1 MFGKV
6 VPPQGDVIDGKFIPG
21 GTVIGGTVGPLMRS
35 YPYWGHDSDIF
46 RPERF
51 LEVDDE
57 QRATLERIVEM
68 AFGYGRLKCAGQPV
82 AFMELNKVFFEV
94 SSPSEYVYRYLLKAG
109 QLFRHFDFQVVNP
122 AQPWVGEFYT
132 TWRDRNFLVK
142 VTESNLV

>member
-6 VPPQGDVIDGKFIPG
+6 VPPPGDMIDGKFIPG
-21 GTVIGGTVGPLMRS
+21 GTVIGGTIGPLMRAHC
-35 YPYWGHDSDIF
+35 YWGPDSDLF

-51 LEVDDE
+51 LEVDDQ
-57 QRATLERIVEM
+57 QRASLERIVEM

-94 SSPSEYVYRYLLKAG
+94 GVPAKYLCLYLLKTG

-122 AQPWVGEFYT
+122 AKPWVGEFYT

-142 VTESNLV
+142 VTESKLV

>member
-6 VPPQGDVIDGKFIPG
+6 VPPQGDVIDGKLIPG
-21 GTVIGGTVGPLMRS
+21 GTVIGGTIGPLMRS
-35 YPYWGHDSDIF
+35 YSYWGHDSDLF

-51 LEVDDE
+51 LEVDDQ

-82 AFMELNKVFFEV
+82 AFMELYKVFFEV
-94 SSPSEYVYRYLLKAG
+94 SFTHGCLHRCLLKLR

-122 AQPWVGEFYT
+122 AQPWVGEFFT

-142 VTESNLV
+142 VTESKLV

>member
-6 VPPQGDVIDGKFIPG
+6 VPPEGDVIDGKFIPG
-21 GTVIGGTVGPLMRS
+21 GTVIGGTVGPLMRAHC
-35 YPYWGHDSDIF
+35 YWGQDSNLF

-51 LEVDDE
+51 LEVDDQ

-94 SSPSEYVYRYLLKAG
+94 GFLCRCVRRSLTKYWTAISTLRFSACKSGATM
-109 QLFRHFDFQVVNP
+109 D
-122 AQPWVGEFYT
+122 
-132 TWRDRNFLVK
+132 WRVLY
-142 VTESNLV
+142 NLEG